1 MARVNNRNN
10 GRRSDNNRPT
20 RDSGAKSSRGKSFE
34 RKTTPFKK
42 RTEKQ
47 SENSSFDERNDRS
60 SRKST
65 PFNKGEDR
73 SARTRSNAGDNKKSF
88 SRNVS
93 FKKTDFN
100 RSDNKPFDRR
110 NNNSSFKKRIT
121 KNRPR
126 PEKDGLRLNQF
137 IAHAGICSRR
147 EADKYIIAGLV
158 SVNDKIITA
167 MGHRVMPTDSVK
179 FNNEK
184 ISSEKKVFLLL
195 NKPKGYITTSDDPQ
209 KRKTVMELI
218 AGACKER
225 LYPVGRLD
233 RQTTGLLLFT
243 NDGEMAKKLTNPK
256 QNVKKIYHVTLDK
269 NLTAADMRKIDEGV
283 STEEGR
289 IEVGTISYI
298 KDAPKKEIGLEM
310 YYGKSGIVRALF
322 QHLGYSVSKLDRVYF
337 GGLTKKDIPRGRHR
351 FLTEQDIAMLKMI

>member
-10 GRRSDNNRPT
+10 GRRSDNNRPNK
-20 RDSGAKSSRGKSFE
+20 SGSARPSRSRSTEG
-34 RKTTPFKK
+34 RTTPFKK
-42 RTEKQ
+42 RTEDR
-47 SENSSFDERNDRS
+47 SENKRFDDRNDRP
-60 SRKST
+60 K
-65 PFNKGEDR
+65 R
-73 SARTRSNAGDNKKSF
+73 S
-88 SRNVS
+88 VS
-93 FKKTDFN
+93 FKKTAGD
-100 RSDNKPFDRR
+100 SSENKHFDRR

-126 PEKDGLRLNQF
+126 PAKDGMRLNQF

-147 EADKYIIAGLV
+147 EADKFIVAGLV
-158 SVNDKIITA
+158 SVNDKIITS
-167 MGHRVMPTDSVK
+167 MGHRVMPTDTVK

-256 QNVKKIYHVTLDK
+256 QNIKKIYHVTLDK
-269 NLTAADMRKIDEGV
+269 NLTAADMRKISEGIN
-283 STEEGR
+283 TEEGR

-298 KDAPKKEIGLEM
+298 KDAPKKELGLEM
-310 YYGKSGIVRALF
+310 YYGKSGIIRALF
-322 QHLGYSVSKLDRVYF
+322 QHLGYSVTKLDRVYF